1 MTGQRLAICDG
12 DSIYCHRLDEYLH
25 GNLKLDFDIF
35 SFTDPEILAE
45 FANKTPVSLLIISG
59 KLFDYLEENGKLD
72 DFKNVL
78 VLDETAEA
86 GRVDH
91 MADECG
97 VRIVH
102 MSKYQEASRIVDS
115 IIDFCVKSPEDFKGV
130 GNKTGVEKGHIYGF
144 YTPISGCGQTDLAIS
159 IARKLAQKSK
169 VIFLSFESFS
179 FLPEMLGV
187 SPREDI
193 TDVIYYT
200 ECEKSKLPIYL
211 EKIKETKDGI
221 DFILPAR
228 TAQQIKDISFEKIKD
243 LADVLIHEA
252 GYEYVV
258 MDLTEYP
265 AGFLDILML
274 CDKVFTITGTGS
286 RDTYRQKLYDE
297 ALVESGYG
305 GIKAKTV
312 FCQLPDNPDK
322 KAFEKYGS
330 VLAEREAV

>member
-1 MTGQRLAICDG
+1 MTGQRLAICDS
-12 DSIYCHRLDEYLH
+12 DSVYCHRLDEYLH
-25 GNLKLDFDIF
+25 GNLKLEFNIF

-45 FANKTPVSLLIISG
+45 FAKKTPVSLLIISG
-59 KLFDYLEENGKLD
+59 ILFEFLEENGKLQ

-78 VLDETAEA
+78 VLDESVDA
-86 GRVDH
+86 GRFNH
-91 MADECG
+91 LSDESG
-97 VRIVH
+97 ARIVH
-102 MSKYQEASRIVDS
+102 MSKYQEASRIVEG

-130 GNKTGVEKGHIYGF
+130 GNKSGVEKGNIYGF

-159 IARKLAQKSK
+159 IAKKLAQKSK

-179 FLPEMLGV
+179 FLPEILGV

-200 ECEKSKLPIYL
+200 ECERSKLPIYL

-243 LADVLIHEA
+243 LTDVLIHEV
-252 GYEYVV
+252 GYEYVL

-265 AGFLDILML
+265 TGFMDILML
-274 CDKVFTITGTGS
+274 CDKVFTIIGTGT
-286 RDTYRQKLYDE
+286 RETYRQKLYDE

-312 FCQLPDNPDK
+312 LCQLPDKADK

-330 VLAEREAV
+330 IIAEREAV